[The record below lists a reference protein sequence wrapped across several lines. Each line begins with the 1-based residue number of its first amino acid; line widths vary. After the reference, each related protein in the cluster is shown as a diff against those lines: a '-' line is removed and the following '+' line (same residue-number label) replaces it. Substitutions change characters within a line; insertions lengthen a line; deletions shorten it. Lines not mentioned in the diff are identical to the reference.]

1 MTRMLILVPE
11 ASLSTLL
18 QEILELEGYEM
29 IDAANSYEGLQATH
43 VPLSRRASHWM
54 SSISSFLVT
63 WVWPD
68 PGPKE
73 TFACHGSLALMKTQR
88 IDESIHS

>member
-43 VPLSRRASHWM
+43 VLLSKG
-54 SSISSFLVT
+54 VT
-63 WVWPD
+63 LDVQYLIVW
-68 PGPKE
+68 
-73 TFACHGSLALMKTQR
+73 
-88 IDESIHS
+88 